1 MILCFNV
8 NQMSMNVVLKY
19 ARCQV
24 LPGTFDSER
33 YVIVGD
39 VSALVDERSVKT
51 DSPIDG
57 VEVLGSVLVHLI
69 DEQLNRALIELP
81 GQPVVGSL
89 RTWVPKET
97 LVAA

>member
-1 MILCFNV
+1 MTI
-8 NQMSMNVVLKY
+8 VLRY

-24 LPGTFDSER
+24 LPGTFDSEL
-33 YVIVGD
+33 YVIIGD
-39 VSALVDERSVKT
+39 VSALVDKRSVKT
-51 DSPIDG
+51 DSPVNG
-57 VEVLGSVLVHLI
+57 VEVPGSVLVHLI
-69 DEQLNRALIELP
+69 AEKSNQVLIELP

>member
-1 MILCFNV
+1 MTI
-8 NQMSMNVVLKY
+8 VLKY

-24 LPGTFDSER
+24 LPGTFDSEL

-39 VSALVDERSVKT
+39 VSALVNKESVKT
-51 DSPIDG
+51 DSPVNG
-57 VEVLGSVLVHLI
+57 VEVTGAVLVHLI
-69 DEQLNRALIELP
+69 DEQQNRVLVELP

-97 LVAA
+97 LAAA

>member
-8 NQMSMNVVLKY
+8 NQMSMSVVLKY

-24 LPGTFDSER
+24 LPGTFDSEF
-33 YVIVGD
+33 YVIIGD
-39 VSALVDERSVKT
+39 VSALVDKTSVKT
-51 DSPIDG
+51 DSPVNG
-57 VEVLGSVLVHLI
+57 VEVPGAVLVHVI
-69 DEQLNRALIELP
+69 AEKFNEALIELP

>member
-1 MILCFNV
+1 MTITLR
-8 NQMSMNVVLKY
+8 Y

-24 LPGTFDSER
+24 LPGTFDSEW

-39 VSALVDERSVKT
+39 VSALVDKRNVKT
-51 DSPIDG
+51 ESPVNG
-57 VEVLGSVLVHLI
+57 VEVPGSVLVDLI
-69 DEQLNRALIELP
+69 DEKLTEALIELP

-97 LVAA
+97 LAAA

>member
-1 MILCFNV
+1 MT
-8 NQMSMNVVLKY
+8 VVMKY

-24 LPGTFDSER
+24 LPGAFDSEL

-39 VSALVDERSVKT
+39 VSALVDKGSVKT
-51 DSPIDG
+51 DDPVNG
-57 VEVLGSVLVHLI
+57 VEVSGAVLVHLI
-69 DEQLNRALIELP
+69 AEKSNQVLVELP
-81 GQPVVGSL
+81 GQAVVGSL